1 MFIAL
6 TINIA
11 LVIIILLLLFINL
24 KLRLNE
30 TKIKEISTQ
39 TMTFVTAFEIVLTIF
54 LLCAILFSVLF
65 VRSLTEKLLAAAA
78 AAAAAAA
85 SVDAAS
91 TANAS
96 EDLDLARCAMRSAE
110 TLRHRAREAEDSLTA
125 LQKKYDALRETSM
138 ARQSRICALQ
148 DAYRILEAKFES
160 GAERERQACILHI
173 QRQRNRLF
181 SEGLSESICDPIEK
195 DLPRSAWD
203 FGRGAGRPATTSIGL
218 VDLNPSPVPRCRTL
232 TPSR

>member
-1 MFIAL
+1 M
-6 TINIA
+6 
-11 LVIIILLLLFINL
+11 
-24 KLRLNE
+24 RLNE

-65 VRSLTEKLLAAAA
+65 VRSLTEKLL
-78 AAAAAAA
+78 AAAA

-203 FGRGAGRPATTSIGL
+203 FGREAGRPATTSIGL